1 LLLIQVPARSGCRDC
16 IGAPAGGPS
25 ANPFAAYDTLCP
37 ADSCRGAGVPRPS
50 VSLSDL
56 SLVVRVVDLELDGPA
71 PAFSVER
78 VWWQDSTA
86 DGAYGNRWSL
96 NLEETLIRG
105 DDSSYTLRSGSGRID
120 RFARAAGSDSYFA
133 VTATLDKLAP
143 AADGNMVVTSPK
155 GVVRTFN
162 SAGRLLSIT
171 DNAAAVATFEY
182 DSSGRL
188 SAARSRGR
196 SVRFTYAGSRLA
208 SVTDGAG
215 RTVSYTYGGDGRL
228 VAQTGADGSTV
239 AFQYND
245 AGLITG
251 ITRNGAT
258 TSVSYNADEAFV
270 SVASAKLPDGSVRA
284 YDTPRSPRE
293 IRVTRGDIVTLY
305 TSTALGLVDSFTDA
319 AGNRTSFVYDGGGR
333 PTRITNGEGE
343 TIRIDYN
350 SAGNPSA
357 LVDGA
362 GNRWTADYTEGRLRN
377 ITNPA
382 GYGWVFGYEGGL
394 LSAVA
399 QPAGASGSATRN
411 SSGLIAALNRFGIAS
426 TYEYN
431 SSGLIQKY
439 TDPVGNAF
447 TYEYDGAGRVTAR
460 TDAAGNTVR
469 AEYGAGVQPAAW
481 LAGSSRASAEP
492 SGIERDAF
500 GRIVKFTD
508 SFGNQVGYTWDAS
521 GQLSKI
527 TLPGNRS
534 ATYEYDRSGRLSK
547 VSDAAGNF
555 ALYRYDS
562 AGYVTS
568 LNVSGGPV
576 TVYQY
581 DDARNLK
588 ALVSTGPDGA
598 AVAGYRYSFDG
609 VSNRTAISALE
620 PYAKSFRLNEA
631 GFGYNA
637 AGRPVSRTS
646 GQSFRYD
653 NRGNLVAIEGGPSFG
668 FAYDPFGRL
677 QGVSGDASTSYTYD
691 NLGLRLSRTSGGD
704 TRRFVYDL
712 SGPRPR
718 VVLETD
724 GSGNVVAQYVY
735 GLSLLWKVAANG
747 RAYFYHFDGD
757 GNVVAL
763 SNPAAG
769 VVNRYRYDPLG
780 RLAANEETVE
790 NAFRARGAA
799 GVIDDGNGLLY
810 ADGQY
815 VAPDIQVRLNGSV
828 DIRPPVPDLVPNL
841 APPGNCLLKGIG
853 ECALAGAGR
862 LQ

>member
-1 LLLIQVPARSGCRDC
+1 MQVPARSGCRDC
-16 IGAPAGGPS
+16 IAAPAGGPS

-37 ADSCRGAGVPRPS
+37 AETCRGAGVPRAS

-56 SLVVRVVDLELDGPA
+56 SLFVRVLDLEMDGPA
-71 PAFSVER
+71 PAFAVER
-78 VWWQDSTA
+78 VWWQDSA
-86 DGAYGNRWSL
+86 ANGVYGDRWSL
-96 NLEETLIRG
+96 NLDESLIRG
-105 DDSSYTLRSGSGRID
+105 DDAAYTLRSGSGRVD
-120 RFARAAGSDSYFA
+120 RFARSVGSNSYFA
-133 VTATLDKLAP
+133 VTSTQDRLAP
-143 AADGNMVVTSPK
+143 AADGNMTVTSPK
-155 GVVRTFN
+155 GVVRVFGT
-162 SAGRLLSIT
+162 AGRLLSIA
-171 DNAAAVATFEY
+171 DNGSAVATFEY
-182 DSSGRL
+182 DASGRL

-196 SVRFTYAGSRLA
+196 SLRFTYADSRLA

-215 RTVSYTYGGDGRL
+215 RTVSYTYGGEGRL
-228 VAQTGADGSTV
+228 VSQTGADGSTV
-239 AFQYND
+239 AFQYNG

-258 TSVSYNADEAFV
+258 TSVSYNVDDTFV
-270 SVASAKLPDGSVRA
+270 SVASARLPDGSVRA

-293 IRVTRGDIVTLY
+293 IRVSRSDVVTLY
-305 TSTALGLVDSFTDA
+305 TSSALGLVDSFTDA

-343 TIRIDYN
+343 AIRIDYN
-350 SAGNPSA
+350 AAGNPSA

-394 LSAVA
+394 LSAVV

-411 SSGLIAALNRFGIAS
+411 PGGLITSLNRFGIAS
-426 TYEYN
+426 TYEYG
-431 SSGLIQKY
+431 SSGLIQKS

-460 TDAAGNTVR
+460 TDASGNTVR
-469 AEYGAGVQPAAW
+469 AEYGAGLQPSAW
-481 LAGSSRASAEP
+481 VAGGARASADP

-508 SFGNQVGYTWDAS
+508 GFGNQVGYAWDGS
-521 GQLSKI
+521 GLLSRI

-534 ATYEYDRSGRLSK
+534 ATYEYDRDGRLTK
-547 VSDAAGNF
+547 VSDASGNF
-555 ALYRYDS
+555 ALYRYDG

-588 ALVSTGPDGA
+588 AVVSTGPDGA
-598 AVAGYRYSFDG
+598 AVAGYRYTVDG
-609 VSNRTAISALE
+609 VGNRTAVSALE

-646 GQSFRYD
+646 GQTFRYD
-653 NRGNLVAIEGGPSFG
+653 NRGHLVAIEGGPNFG
-668 FAYDPFGRL
+668 FSYDPFGRL
-677 QGVSGDASTSYTYD
+677 QAVSGDASTSYTYD
-691 NLGLRLSRTSGGD
+691 NLGLRVARAGGGD

-712 SGPRPR
+712 SGARAR

-780 RLAANEETVE
+780 RMVANEETVE

-828 DIRPPVPDLVPNL
+828 DIRPPVPDLNPSL
-841 APPGNCLLKGIG
+841 APPGACLWKGIG